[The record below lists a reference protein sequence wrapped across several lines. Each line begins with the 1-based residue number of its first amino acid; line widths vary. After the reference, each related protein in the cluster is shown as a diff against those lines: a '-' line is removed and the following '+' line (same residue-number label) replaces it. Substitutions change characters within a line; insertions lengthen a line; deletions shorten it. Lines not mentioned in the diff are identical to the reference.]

1 MDNDNLHRV
10 FVYGTLKSGG
20 DIRGLNQFDGATIV
34 GKAKTNYPDYNML
47 DLGAFPGVTK
57 EGEKY
62 IQGEVW
68 EVTDEVME
76 QLDAIEGYPHFYNR
90 EQTQTTQGKAWMYY
104 LEAEHYND
112 LDIAIN
118 TRNSD
123 FIEEVDNTYIW
134 TNASYY

>member
-57 EGEKY
+57 EGEKH

-68 EVTDEVME
+68 EVDDEVME
-76 QLDAIEGYPHFYNR
+76 QLDMIEGYPEFYNR
-90 EQTQTTQGKAWMYY
+90 QQTQTTLGKAWMYY
-104 LEAEHYND
+104 LSKDYSQD
-112 LDIAIN
+112 LNTAIN

-123 FIEEVDNTYIW
+123 QIEEVDNTLIW
-134 TNASYY
+134 SV